1 MKYKY
6 RKRGDKQLSKKV
18 ENIGNTYTSS
28 ENKKK
33 QQKQTRKRV
42 IRRRTT
48 LFGGILL
55 LIIII
60 LSVMLVTQKQSN
72 SEDAAER
79 QQKEQKYQKQQ
90 DEELALKE
98 QLNNLND
105 KDYIEKVARDDYYLS
120 NDGEVIFKL
129 PSDNKSDSKSKDK
142 KDSK

>member
-1 MKYKY
+1 MN
-6 RKRGDKQLSKKV
+6 KKV
-18 ENIGNTYTSS
+18 ENIGNTYTSAK
-28 ENKKK
+28 NKKK
-33 QQKQTRKRV
+33 QQQQMRKRV
-42 IRRRTT
+42 VRKRIT

-60 LSVMLVTQKQSN
+60 LAIMLVTQKQSN
-72 SEDAAER
+72 NDDAVER

-129 PSDNKSDSKSKDK
+129 PGENKSDTKSKAQNDDK
-142 KDSK
+142 